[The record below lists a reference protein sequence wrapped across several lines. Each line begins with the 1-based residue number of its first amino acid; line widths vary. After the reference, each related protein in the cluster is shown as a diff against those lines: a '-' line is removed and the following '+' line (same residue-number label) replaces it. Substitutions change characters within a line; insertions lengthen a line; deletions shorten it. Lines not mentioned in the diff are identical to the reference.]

1 MDRLDD
7 IEAFLAIVEEG
18 SLTAAARRLRRSLQS
33 ISRSLAALE
42 RSLAVQ
48 LIRRTTRRL
57 QPTEAGSAFY
67 RRVKPA
73 FLEMTEARLEAASQQ
88 AELSGLLRLGG
99 PVLFATAH
107 MVPVI
112 CDLRQRHPAIEVEL
126 KVSDREVDLVAE
138 RLDLAVRI
146 RQMRD
151 STLKARRLWE
161 PADREALIR

>member
-73 FLEMTEARLEAASQQ
+73 FLEMAEARLRLAR
-88 AELSGLLRLGG
+88 LRRG
-99 PVLFATAH
+99 
-107 MVPVI
+107 
-112 CDLRQRHPAIEVEL
+112 
-126 KVSDREVDLVAE
+126 
-138 RLDLAVRI
+138 
-146 RQMRD
+146 
-151 STLKARRLWE
+151 RR
-161 PADREALIR
+161 